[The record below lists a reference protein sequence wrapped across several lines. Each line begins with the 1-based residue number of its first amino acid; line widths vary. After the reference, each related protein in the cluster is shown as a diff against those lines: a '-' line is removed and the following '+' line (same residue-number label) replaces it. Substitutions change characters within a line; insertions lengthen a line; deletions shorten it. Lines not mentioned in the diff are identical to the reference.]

1 MFVRFSFM
9 TNSRVIRDAAYTHM
23 SSTTVHLPGIFQI
36 NRENRPMLEI
46 ATSVRVHPY
55 MICGADL

>member
-1 MFVRFSFM
+1 M

-55 MICGADL
+55 MIYGSDL